1 MKFGILASA
10 QYPFNEDLQTRLGE
24 LWDLTEHAADLDY
37 DSVFMISH
45 FMGNLQTPQTISTT
59 AKLIE
64 HSGNMTVGTGILLLP
79 LFHPVHIAE
88 EFATLDHLSKG
99 RLVLGVG
106 AGYRDNEY
114 KAFGLDKSRRFGR
127 MRESIELI
135 RALWTGEEVDF
146 HGKHFELEGE
156 HIGIRPYQENGPQI
170 WIGAGAEGSVK
181 RAATI
186 GDAWFAPGNSPKP
199 NWNETAMRWHE
210 EALADAGKP
219 REGREY
225 PIIVQ
230 LFCGDTTES
239 AREMARPYVQD
250 SYFAYSE
257 YSQLSWQRT
266 AFEYLWDNVFLI
278 GSPDDLTL
286 RIKEL
291 EAIGFNHI
299 VFRPFWTGMPP
310 EMAHRSLS
318 LFAEE
323 VMPRFRAATGG
334 RAEKGR

>member
-10 QYPFNEDLQTRLGE
+10 QYPFNEDLQVRLGE
-24 LWDLTEHAADLDY
+24 LWDLTEHAAELSY

-45 FMGNLQTPQTISTT
+45 FMGNLQTPQTISTVG
-59 AKLIE
+59 KLLQ

-88 EFATLDHLSKG
+88 EFATLDQFAKG

-114 KAFGLDKSRRFGR
+114 DAFGLDKSRRFGR
-127 MRESIELI
+127 LIEGIELI
-135 RALWTGEEVDF
+135 RQLWTGEEVDF
-146 HGKHFELEGE
+146 HGKHFRVSGE
-156 HIGIRPYQENGPQI
+156 HIGIRPYQPGGPPV
-170 WIGAGAEGSVK
+170 WIGAGAEGSVR
-181 RAATI
+181 RAASL

-199 NWNETAMRWHE
+199 NWLETAMDWHDSE
-210 EALADAGKP
+210 LEQGGRS

-230 LFCGDTTES
+230 LYCGETDEA
-239 AREMARPYVQD
+239 ARADVRQYVQD

-278 GSPDDLTL
+278 GGPE
-286 RIKEL
+286 EL
-291 EAIGFNHI
+291 EKKIRKLQEIGFNHI

-310 EMAHRSLS
+310 EMAHRSLT
-318 LFAEE
+318 LFAEQ
-323 VMPRFRAATGG
+323 VVPRFRSDAPAS
-334 RAEKGR
+334 